1 MEWCREQDRPGEQTS
16 KRMTLLIEQKQAQS
30 QRAAGGDPIAA
41 LDIWREAW
49 FIVRRYPLAT
59 ILPAVALGFLTEALA
74 LIGDSRLTDQTST
87 NLATAFVYYLY
98 VAYAENVVESI
109 RGVDN
114 ASILGRLRGPLQ
126 LVPVALRM
134 LAAAIVLVGL
144 IVATM
149 VAAALAAGAVSEI
162 GVTDLVTVVLFLL
175 LLLLPVLWLLTRLS
189 LFAPA
194 LSREHLGPLAALKR
208 SNELVRHYVWLIF
221 WTATLALLLEEFA
234 DEPVAL
240 AADLSFGPYG
250 VWISGSIVT
259 GLVMPLAA
267 FTTSLAYHRVLEH
280 KRWLSSE
287 AHLGEEHIGGEDIPQ
302 RSQPITGGADLI
314 TAHTSGLSADE
325 VVARKARGEVNAPPP
340 PPGRTY
346 RQIIVGNVFSF
357 INNVFY
363 ALCLLL
369 VLLGRPF
376 DAILPMVVV
385 LANVAVSV
393 FQEVRAKRKLDEIA
407 LLTRP
412 TAKVIRDG
420 REQDVDPAEIVRGDL
435 LMVGPGDQIVVD
447 GTVGGGGTMEV
458 DESQLTGESDLV
470 RKRDG
475 DQVFSGS
482 FCVTGSA
489 HYEAQRIGAAS
500 FANQVTA
507 GARAERRVL
516 TPLQREINGMIRL
529 MILVAGFL
537 MVVLTVSAFAYRTP
551 FVELVQNLV
560 VVIGLVPQGLLL
572 AIVVAY
578 ALGAMRVAGQGALV
592 QQTNAIESLSNV
604 DTFCLDKTG
613 TLTTNRLQLADV
625 RPLGIGHD
633 DLERRLSRFVASA
646 TTSNKTS
653 EAIAEALPGEKQ
665 QAIDE
670 VPFSS
675 ARKWSALVFD
685 GNENDAS
692 GPPSAPS
699 THDPEGMTSAL
710 PATRALRGV
719 YVLGAPEML
728 RPHLR
733 QGADLNGQVD
743 EWAARGTRVLL
754 FAYRPEPVPLN
765 DGDNGVRDPDGLVP
779 LGLVGIT
786 DELRPQAYETLSAF
800 AGAGVDL
807 KIISG
812 DNPETVKALAVQAG
826 FDPQAKLI
834 SGPDLDRL
842 DDGQLDTAAVEYGV
856 FGRITPEQKEGLV
869 EALHGRGR
877 YVAMTGDGVN
887 DVLSLKKADLGIAMQ
902 SGSQATRGVADIV
915 LTNDSFAVLPH
926 AITEGQRIIA
936 GMQSVL
942 KLFLT
947 RTFFL
952 ALLIIAVVMVGTF
965 PFSPRQ
971 SALLSFLTA
980 GIPAVALA
988 AWARPARAQRGGSLS
1003 RLASFAV
1010 PASLAVTLIGLLLF
1024 VVYCVPV
1031 FEVAR
1036 GSVTVDEINA
1046 TLKDTLPRAQTV
1058 VISFLTVCGL
1068 LLVMFVEPPSRFWA
1082 GRDEPSGDR
1091 RPTWLAIGLLLGL
1104 LAIAVVPPLSG
1115 IFDLRPV
1122 KPLDAVVIAAAA
1134 AVWVFLVRWAWRRR
1148 LLERFVGTDLDR

>member
-149 VAAALAAGAVSEI
+149 VVAVLAAGAVSEI

-189 LFAPA
+189 LFTPA
-194 LSREHLGPLAALKR
+194 LSREQLGPLAALKR
-208 SNELVRHYVWLIF
+208 SNELVRHYFWLIF

-325 VVARKARGEVNAPPP
+325 VGARKARGEVNAPPP

-376 DAILPMVVV
+376 DAILPMAVV

-447 GTVGGGGTMEV
+447 GAVGGGTMEV

-537 MVVLTVSAFAYRTP
+537 MVVLSVSAVAYRTP

-613 TLTTNRLQLADV
+613 TLTTNRLQVQDV
-625 RPLGIGHD
+625 RPLGIDRG
-633 DLERRLSRFVASA
+633 DLQRRLSDFVAS
-646 TTSNKTS
+646 TTTGNKTS
-653 EAIAEALPGEKQ
+653 EAIAQALPGEKQ
-665 QAIDE
+665 PVTDE

-685 GNENDAS
+685 GQEEGIPEEPAAATDDTA
-692 GPPSAPS
+692 APN
-699 THDPEGMTSAL
+699 L
-710 PATRALRGV
+710 PAPHSLRGV

-728 RPHLR
+728 RSHLR
-733 QGADLNGQVD
+733 QGAELDGHGE
-743 EWAARGTRVLL
+743 EWAARGLRVLL
-754 FAYRPEPVPLN
+754 FAYQPEPVPLH
-765 DGDNGVRDPDGLVP
+765 DGADEVRDPQGLIP
-779 LGLVGIT
+779 LGLVGLT
-786 DELRPQAYETLSAF
+786 DELRPRAYETLTAF
-800 AGAGVDL
+800 ARAGVDL

-826 FDPQAKLI
+826 FDPQAKLV
-834 SGPDLDRL
+834 SGPELDRL
-842 DDGQLDTAAVEYGV
+842 DDGPFAAAAVEHGV
-856 FGRITPEQKEGLV
+856 FGRITPEQKERLV
-869 EALHGRGR
+869 RALNGQGH

-887 DVLSLKKADLGIAMQ
+887 DVLSLKQANLGIAMQ

-936 GMQSVL
+936 GMQNVL
-942 KLFLT
+942 KLFLS
-947 RTFFL
+947 RTFFV
-952 ALLIIAVVMVGTF
+952 ALLIIAIGIVIDF

-980 GIPAVALA
+980 GVPAVALA
-988 AWARPARAQRGGSLS
+988 AWAQPVRATHGSSLG

-1010 PASLAVTLIGLLLF
+1010 PAGLAVTLVGLLIF
-1024 VVYCVPV
+1024 VGYSIPV
-1031 FEVAR
+1031 FDLFAN
-1036 GSVTVDEINA
+1036 GSATVEEANA
-1046 TLKDTLPRAQTV
+1046 ALTATLPRAQTV
-1058 VISFLTVCGL
+1058 LTYFLAVCGL
-1068 LLVMFVEPPSRFWA
+1068 LLVIFIEPPSRFWA
-1082 GRDEPSGDR
+1082 GGDKFSGDR
-1091 RPTWLAIGLLLGL
+1091 RPTWLTIALLVGL
-1104 LAIAVVPPLSG
+1104 LAIALVPGLSEL
-1115 IFDLRPV
+1115 FDLRPIAL
-1122 KPLDAVVIAAAA
+1122 PDMAVVGVAA
-1134 AVWVFLVRWAWRRR
+1134 AVWMFLVRWAWKHR
-1148 LLERFVGTDLDR
+1148 LLERFLGISSAP

>member
-1 MEWCREQDRPGEQTS
+1 
-16 KRMTLLIEQKQAQS
+16 MTLLIEQKQAQS
-30 QRAAGGDPIAA
+30 QRAARGDPIAA

-134 LAAAIVLVGL
+134 LAAAIALVGL

-149 VAAALAAGAVSEI
+149 VAAVLAAGAVSEI

-194 LSREHLGPLAALKR
+194 LSREQLGPLAALKR
-208 SNELVRHYVWLIF
+208 SNELVRHYFWLIF

-325 VVARKARGEVNAPPP
+325 VGARKARGEVNAPPP

-376 DAILPMVVV
+376 DAILPMAVV

-447 GTVGGGGTMEV
+447 GAVGGGGTMEV

-537 MVVLTVSAFAYRTP
+537 MVVLTVSAVAYRTP
-551 FVELVQNLV
+551 FVELVQHLV

-613 TLTTNRLQLADV
+613 TLTTNRLQVQDV
-625 RPLGIGHD
+625 RPLGIDRD
-633 DLERRLSRFVASA
+633 DLQRRLSDFVAS
-646 TTSNKTS
+646 TTTGNKTS
-653 EAIAEALPGEKQ
+653 EAIAQALPGEKQ
-665 QAIDE
+665 PVTDE

-685 GNENDAS
+685 GQEEGIPEEPAAATDGTA
-692 GPPSAPS
+692 APN
-699 THDPEGMTSAL
+699 L
-710 PATRALRGV
+710 PAPHSLRGV

-728 RPHLR
+728 RSHLR
-733 QGADLNGQVD
+733 QGAELDGHGE
-743 EWAARGTRVLL
+743 EWAARGLRVLL
-754 FAYRPEPVPLN
+754 FAYQPEPVPLH
-765 DGDNGVRDPDGLVP
+765 DGADEVRDPQGLIP
-779 LGLVGIT
+779 LGLVGLT
-786 DELRPQAYETLSAF
+786 DELRPRAYETLTAF
-800 AGAGVDL
+800 ARAGVDL

-834 SGPDLDRL
+834 SGPELDRL
-842 DDGQLDTAAVEYGV
+842 DDGPFAAAAVEHGV
-856 FGRITPEQKEGLV
+856 FGRITPEQKERLV
-869 EALHGRGR
+869 RALHGQGH

-887 DVLSLKKADLGIAMQ
+887 DVLSLKQANLGIAMQ

-915 LTNDSFAVLPH
+915 LTNDSFAVLPQ
-926 AITEGQRIIA
+926 AISEGQRIIA
-936 GMQSVL
+936 GMQNVL
-942 KLFLT
+942 KLFLS
-947 RTFFL
+947 RTFFV
-952 ALLIIAVVMVGTF
+952 ALLIIAIGIVIDF

-980 GIPAVALA
+980 GVPAVALA
-988 AWARPARAQRGGSLS
+988 AWAQPVRATHGSSLG

-1010 PASLAVTLIGLLLF
+1010 PAGLAVTLVGLLLF
-1024 VVYCVPV
+1024 VGYSIPV
-1031 FEVAR
+1031 FDLFAN
-1036 GSVTVDEINA
+1036 GSATVEEANA
-1046 TLKDTLPRAQTV
+1046 ALKDTLPRAQTV
-1058 VISFLTVCGL
+1058 LTYFLAVCGL
-1068 LLVMFVEPPSRFWA
+1068 LLVIFIEPPSRFWA
-1082 GRDEPSGDR
+1082 GGDKFSGDR
-1091 RPTWLAIGLLLGL
+1091 RPTWLTIALLVGL
-1104 LAIAVVPPLSG
+1104 LAIAFVPGLSEL
-1115 IFDLRPV
+1115 FDLRPIAL
-1122 KPLDAVVIAAAA
+1122 PDMAVVGVAA
-1134 AVWVFLVRWAWRRR
+1134 AVWMFLVRWAWKHR
-1148 LLERFVGTDLDR
+1148 LLERFLGISSAP

>member
-1 MEWCREQDRPGEQTS
+1 MEWRREQDRPGEQTS

-49 FIVRRYPLAT
+49 FIVLRYPLAT

-114 ASILGRLRGPLQ
+114 ESILGRLRGPWQ

-149 VAAALAAGAVSEI
+149 VVAVLAAGAVSEI

-194 LSREHLGPLAALKR
+194 LSREQLGPLAALKR
-208 SNELVRHYVWLIF
+208 SNELVRHYFWLIF

-376 DAILPMVVV
+376 DAILPMAVV

-420 REQDVDPAEIVRGDL
+420 REQNVDPAEIVRGDS

-447 GTVGGGGTMEV
+447 GAVGGGTMEV

-529 MILVAGFL
+529 MILV
-537 MVVLTVSAFAYRTP
+537 
-551 FVELVQNLV
+551 
-560 VVIGLVPQGLLL
+560 
-572 AIVVAY
+572 
-578 ALGAMRVAGQGALV
+578 
-592 QQTNAIESLSNV
+592 
-604 DTFCLDKTG
+604 
-613 TLTTNRLQLADV
+613 
-625 RPLGIGHD
+625 
-633 DLERRLSRFVASA
+633 
-646 TTSNKTS
+646 
-653 EAIAEALPGEKQ
+653 
-665 QAIDE
+665 
-670 VPFSS
+670 
-675 ARKWSALVFD
+675 
-685 GNENDAS
+685 
-692 GPPSAPS
+692 
-699 THDPEGMTSAL
+699 
-710 PATRALRGV
+710 
-719 YVLGAPEML
+719 
-728 RPHLR
+728 
-733 QGADLNGQVD
+733 
-743 EWAARGTRVLL
+743 
-754 FAYRPEPVPLN
+754 
-765 DGDNGVRDPDGLVP
+765 
-779 LGLVGIT
+779 
-786 DELRPQAYETLSAF
+786 
-800 AGAGVDL
+800 
-807 KIISG
+807 
-812 DNPETVKALAVQAG
+812 
-826 FDPQAKLI
+826 
-834 SGPDLDRL
+834 
-842 DDGQLDTAAVEYGV
+842 
-856 FGRITPEQKEGLV
+856 
-869 EALHGRGR
+869 
-877 YVAMTGDGVN
+877 
-887 DVLSLKKADLGIAMQ
+887 
-902 SGSQATRGVADIV
+902 
-915 LTNDSFAVLPH
+915 
-926 AITEGQRIIA
+926 
-936 GMQSVL
+936 
-942 KLFLT
+942 
-947 RTFFL
+947 
-952 ALLIIAVVMVGTF
+952 
-965 PFSPRQ
+965 
-971 SALLSFLTA
+971 
-980 GIPAVALA
+980 
-988 AWARPARAQRGGSLS
+988 
-1003 RLASFAV
+1003 
-1010 PASLAVTLIGLLLF
+1010 
-1024 VVYCVPV
+1024 
-1031 FEVAR
+1031 
-1036 GSVTVDEINA
+1036 
-1046 TLKDTLPRAQTV
+1046 
-1058 VISFLTVCGL
+1058 
-1068 LLVMFVEPPSRFWA
+1068 
-1082 GRDEPSGDR
+1082 
-1091 RPTWLAIGLLLGL
+1091 
-1104 LAIAVVPPLSG
+1104 
-1115 IFDLRPV
+1115 
-1122 KPLDAVVIAAAA
+1122 
-1134 AVWVFLVRWAWRRR
+1134 
-1148 LLERFVGTDLDR
+1148 

>member
-1 MEWCREQDRPGEQTS
+1 MEWRREQDSPGEQTS
-16 KRMTLLIEQKQAQS
+16 GRMTLLIEQKPAQS

-149 VAAALAAGAVSEI
+149 VAAVLAAGAVSEI

-208 SNELVRHYVWLIF
+208 SNELVRHYFWLIF

-250 VWISGSIVT
+250 AWISGSIVT

-376 DAILPMVVV
+376 DAILPMAVV

-447 GTVGGGGTMEV
+447 GAVGGGGTMEV
-458 DESQLTGESDLV
+458 DESQLTGGSELV
-470 RKRDG
+470 RKRRG

-482 FCVTGSA
+482 CCVTSSA

-613 TLTTNRLQLADV
+613 TLTTNRLRVEDV
-625 RPLGIGHD
+625 LPLGIDRD
-633 DLERRLSRFVASA
+633 DLRARLSDFVASA
-646 TTSNKTS
+646 TTTNKTS
-653 EAIAEALPGEKQ
+653 EAIAAALPGEKQ
-665 QAIDE
+665 SAIDE

-685 GNENDAS
+685 GQDEPTAS
-692 GPPSAPS
+692 N
-699 THDPEGMTSAL
+699 L
-710 PATRALRGV
+710 PVTRTLRGV

-733 QGADLNGQVD
+733 PGAELDGQVD
-743 EWAARGTRVLL
+743 EWAARGLRVLL
-754 FAYRPEPVPLN
+754 FAFRPEPVPLN
-765 DGDNGVRDPDGLVP
+765 DEDDGVQDPEGLVP
-779 LGLVGIT
+779 LGLVGLT
-786 DELRPQAYETLSAF
+786 DELRPQAYETLTAF
-800 AGAGVDL
+800 AEAGVDL

-826 FDPQAKLI
+826 FDPAAKLI
-834 SGPDLDRL
+834 SGPALDRL
-842 DDGQLDTAAVEYGV
+842 DDGRLAAAAVEHGV
-856 FGRITPEQKEGLV
+856 FGRITPEQKERLV
-869 EALHGRGR
+869 RALNEQGH

-887 DVLSLKKADLGIAMQ
+887 DVLSLKQANLGIAMQ
-902 SGSQATRGVADIV
+902 SGSQATRGVADLV
-915 LTNDSFAVLPH
+915 LTNDSFAVLPQ
-926 AITEGQRIIA
+926 AISEGQRIIA
-936 GMQSVL
+936 GMQNVL
-942 KLFLT
+942 KLFLS
-947 RTFFL
+947 RTFFV
-952 ALLIIAVVMVGTF
+952 ALLIIAIGIVIDF

-980 GIPAVALA
+980 GVPAVALA
-988 AWARPARAQRGGSLS
+988 AWAQPVRATHGSSLG

-1010 PASLAVTLIGLLLF
+1010 PAGLAVTLVGLLLF
-1024 VVYCVPV
+1024 VGYSIPV
-1031 FEVAR
+1031 FDLFAN
-1036 GSVTVDEINA
+1036 GSATVEEANA
-1046 TLKDTLPRAQTV
+1046 ALKDTLPRAQTV
-1058 VISFLTVCGL
+1058 LTYFLAVCGL
-1068 LLVMFVEPPSRFWA
+1068 LLVIFIEPPSRFWA
-1082 GRDEPSGDR
+1082 GGDKFSGDR
-1091 RPTWLAIGLLLGL
+1091 RPTWLTIALLVGL
-1104 LAIAVVPPLSG
+1104 LAIAFVPGLSEL
-1115 IFDLRPV
+1115 FDLRPIAL
-1122 KPLDAVVIAAAA
+1122 PDMAVVGVAA
-1134 AVWVFLVRWAWRRR
+1134 AVWMFLVRWAWKHRF
-1148 LLERFVGTDLDR
+1148 LERFLGISSAP

>member
-1 MEWCREQDRPGEQTS
+1 
-16 KRMTLLIEQKQAQS
+16 MTLLIEQKQAQS

-149 VAAALAAGAVSEI
+149 VVAVLAAGAVSEI

-194 LSREHLGPLAALKR
+194 LSREQLGPLAALKR
-208 SNELVRHYVWLIF
+208 SNELVRHYFWLIF

-287 AHLGEEHIGGEDIPQ
+287 AHLGEEHVGGEDIPQ

-376 DAILPMVVV
+376 DAILPMAVV

-447 GTVGGGGTMEV
+447 GAVGGGGTMEV

-537 MVVLTVSAFAYRTP
+537 MVVLTVSAVAYRTP

-613 TLTTNRLQLADV
+613 TLTTNRLQVQDV
-625 RPLGIGHD
+625 RPLGIDRD
-633 DLERRLSRFVASA
+633 DLQRRLSDFVAS
-646 TTSNKTS
+646 TTTGNKTS
-653 EAIAEALPGEKQ
+653 EAIAQALPGEKQ
-665 QAIDE
+665 PVTDE

-685 GNENDAS
+685 GQEEGNPEEPAAATDGTA
-692 GPPSAPS
+692 APN
-699 THDPEGMTSAL
+699 L
-710 PATRALRGV
+710 PAPHSLRGV

-728 RPHLR
+728 RSHLR
-733 QGADLNGQVD
+733 QGAELDGHGE
-743 EWAARGTRVLL
+743 EWAARGLRVLL
-754 FAYRPEPVPLN
+754 FAYQPEPVPLH
-765 DGDNGVRDPDGLVP
+765 DGADEVRDPQGLIP
-779 LGLVGIT
+779 LGLVGLT
-786 DELRPQAYETLSAF
+786 DELRPRAYETLTAF
-800 AGAGVDL
+800 ARAGVDL

-834 SGPDLDRL
+834 SGPELDRL
-842 DDGQLDTAAVEYGV
+842 DDGPFAAAAVEHGV
-856 FGRITPEQKEGLV
+856 FGRITPEQKERLV
-869 EALHGRGR
+869 RALHGQGH

-887 DVLSLKKADLGIAMQ
+887 DVLSLKQANLGIAMQ

-936 GMQSVL
+936 GMQNVL
-942 KLFLT
+942 KLFLS
-947 RTFFL
+947 RTFFV
-952 ALLIIAVVMVGTF
+952 ALLIIAIGIVIDF

-980 GIPAVALA
+980 GVPAVALA
-988 AWARPARAQRGGSLS
+988 AWARPVRTTHGSSLG

-1010 PASLAVTLIGLLLF
+1010 PAGLAVTLVGLLLF
-1024 VVYCVPV
+1024 VGYSIPV
-1031 FEVAR
+1031 FDLFAN
-1036 GSVTVDEINA
+1036 GSATVEEANA
-1046 TLKDTLPRAQTV
+1046 ALTATLPRAQTV
-1058 VISFLTVCGL
+1058 LTYFLAVCGL
-1068 LLVMFVEPPSRFWA
+1068 LLVIFIEPPSRFWA
-1082 GRDEPSGDR
+1082 GGDKFSGDR
-1091 RPTWLAIGLLLGL
+1091 RPTWLTIALLVGL
-1104 LAIAVVPPLSG
+1104 LAIAFVPGLSEL
-1115 IFDLRPV
+1115 FDLRPIAL
-1122 KPLDAVVIAAAA
+1122 PDMAVVGVAA
-1134 AVWVFLVRWAWRRR
+1134 AVWMFLVRWAWKHR
-1148 LLERFVGTDLDR
+1148 LLERFLGISSAP

>member
-98 VAYAENVVESI
+98 VAYAENVVETI

-114 ASILGRLRGPLQ
+114 VSILGRLRGPWQ

-149 VAAALAAGAVSEI
+149 VVAVLAAGAVSEI

-194 LSREHLGPLAALKR
+194 LSREQLSPLAALKR
-208 SNELVRHYVWLIF
+208 SNELVRHYFWLIF

-250 VWISGSIVT
+250 VWISGSTVT

-325 VVARKARGEVNAPPP
+325 VGARKARGEVNAPPP

-376 DAILPMVVV
+376 DAILPMAVV

-420 REQDVDPAEIVRGDL
+420 REQNVDPAEIVRGDL

-447 GTVGGGGTMEV
+447 GAVGGGTMEV

-537 MVVLTVSAFAYRTP
+537 MVVLSVSAVAYRTP

-613 TLTTNRLQLADV
+613 TLTTNRLQVEDV
-625 RPLGIGHD
+625 LPLGIDRG
-633 DLERRLSRFVASA
+633 DLQRRLSDFVAS
-646 TTSNKTS
+646 TTTGNKTS
-653 EAIAEALPGEKQ
+653 EAIAQALPGEKQ
-665 QAIDE
+665 PVTDE

-685 GNENDAS
+685 GQE
-692 GPPSAPS
+692 
-699 THDPEGMTSAL
+699 EG
-710 PATRALRGV
+710 
-719 YVLGAPEML
+719 
-728 RPHLR
+728 
-733 QGADLNGQVD
+733 
-743 EWAARGTRVLL
+743 
-754 FAYRPEPVPLN
+754 
-765 DGDNGVRDPDGLVP
+765 
-779 LGLVGIT
+779 
-786 DELRPQAYETLSAF
+786 
-800 AGAGVDL
+800 
-807 KIISG
+807 IS
-812 DNPETVKALAVQAG
+812 E
-826 FDPQAKLI
+826 
-834 SGPDLDRL
+834 
-842 DDGQLDTAAVEYGV
+842 E
-856 FGRITPEQKEGLV
+856 
-869 EALHGRGR
+869 
-877 YVAMTGDGVN
+877 
-887 DVLSLKKADLGIAMQ
+887 
-902 SGSQATRGVADIV
+902 
-915 LTNDSFAVLPH
+915 
-926 AITEGQRIIA
+926 
-936 GMQSVL
+936 
-942 KLFLT
+942 
-947 RTFFL
+947 
-952 ALLIIAVVMVGTF
+952 
-965 PFSPRQ
+965 
-971 SALLSFLTA
+971 
-980 GIPAVALA
+980 
-988 AWARPARAQRGGSLS
+988 PARSEEHTSELQ
-1003 RLASFAV
+1003 
-1010 PASLAVTLIGLLLF
+1010 
-1024 VVYCVPV
+1024 
-1031 FEVAR
+1031 
-1036 GSVTVDEINA
+1036 
-1046 TLKDTLPRAQTV
+1046 
-1058 VISFLTVCGL
+1058 
-1068 LLVMFVEPPSRFWA
+1068 
-1082 GRDEPSGDR
+1082 
-1091 RPTWLAIGLLLGL
+1091 
-1104 LAIAVVPPLSG
+1104 
-1115 IFDLRPV
+1115 
-1122 KPLDAVVIAAAA
+1122 
-1134 AVWVFLVRWAWRRR
+1134 
-1148 LLERFVGTDLDR
+1148 

>member
-98 VAYAENVVESI
+98 VAYAENVVETI
-109 RGVDN
+109 RGVN
-114 ASILGRLRGPLQ
+114 NVSILGRLRGPWQ

-149 VAAALAAGAVSEI
+149 VVAVLAAGAVSEI

-189 LFAPA
+189 LFTPA
-194 LSREHLGPLAALKR
+194 LSREQLGPLAALKR
-208 SNELVRHYVWLIF
+208 SNELVRHYFWLIF

-393 FQEVRAKRKLDEIA
+393 FQEVRAKRKLDKIA

-420 REQDVDPAEIVRGDL
+420 REQNVDPAEIVRGDL

-447 GTVGGGGTMEV
+447 GAVGGGTMEV

-551 FVELVQNLV
+551 FVELVQSLV

-613 TLTTNRLQLADV
+613 TLTTNRLQVEDV
-625 RPLGIGHD
+625 LPLGIDRG
-633 DLERRLSRFVASA
+633 DLQRRLSDFVAS
-646 TTSNKTS
+646 TTTGNKTS
-653 EAIAEALPGEKQ
+653 EAIAQALPGEKQ
-665 QAIDE
+665 PVTDE

-685 GNENDAS
+685 GQE
-692 GPPSAPS
+692 
-699 THDPEGMTSAL
+699 EG
-710 PATRALRGV
+710 
-719 YVLGAPEML
+719 
-728 RPHLR
+728 
-733 QGADLNGQVD
+733 
-743 EWAARGTRVLL
+743 
-754 FAYRPEPVPLN
+754 
-765 DGDNGVRDPDGLVP
+765 
-779 LGLVGIT
+779 
-786 DELRPQAYETLSAF
+786 
-800 AGAGVDL
+800 
-807 KIISG
+807 IS
-812 DNPETVKALAVQAG
+812 E
-826 FDPQAKLI
+826 
-834 SGPDLDRL
+834 
-842 DDGQLDTAAVEYGV
+842 E
-856 FGRITPEQKEGLV
+856 
-869 EALHGRGR
+869 
-877 YVAMTGDGVN
+877 
-887 DVLSLKKADLGIAMQ
+887 
-902 SGSQATRGVADIV
+902 
-915 LTNDSFAVLPH
+915 
-926 AITEGQRIIA
+926 
-936 GMQSVL
+936 
-942 KLFLT
+942 
-947 RTFFL
+947 
-952 ALLIIAVVMVGTF
+952 
-965 PFSPRQ
+965 
-971 SALLSFLTA
+971 
-980 GIPAVALA
+980 
-988 AWARPARAQRGGSLS
+988 PARSEEHTSELQ
-1003 RLASFAV
+1003 
-1010 PASLAVTLIGLLLF
+1010 
-1024 VVYCVPV
+1024 
-1031 FEVAR
+1031 
-1036 GSVTVDEINA
+1036 
-1046 TLKDTLPRAQTV
+1046 
-1058 VISFLTVCGL
+1058 
-1068 LLVMFVEPPSRFWA
+1068 
-1082 GRDEPSGDR
+1082 
-1091 RPTWLAIGLLLGL
+1091 
-1104 LAIAVVPPLSG
+1104 
-1115 IFDLRPV
+1115 
-1122 KPLDAVVIAAAA
+1122 
-1134 AVWVFLVRWAWRRR
+1134 
-1148 LLERFVGTDLDR
+1148 